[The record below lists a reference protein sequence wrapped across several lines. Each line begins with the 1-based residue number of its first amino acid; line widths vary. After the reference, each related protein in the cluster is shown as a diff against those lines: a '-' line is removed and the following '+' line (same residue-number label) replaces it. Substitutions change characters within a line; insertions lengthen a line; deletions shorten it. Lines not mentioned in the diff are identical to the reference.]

1 MTDPAVQPPDP
12 SQPKDPFARDVPTPT
27 GALVRRLWVE
37 AVSPHAPAFA
47 VAFAAMVVVAASTA
61 GLAYLMDPVV
71 NEVFV
76 AERAELLWMI
86 GGAVLLTF
94 TVKGLATYIQSVAM
108 IGAGQRILRDMQVRL
123 YRHILTLDL
132 AQVAGVPSG
141 TLMTRFTTDIVMM
154 RQAVSNALAGIGRD
168 SLSVL
173 FLVAVMFY
181 QDWRLALIA
190 FVVFPVAVIPI
201 TQLGR
206 RLRRATTDT
215 QSGMGAMVSHI
226 AESLAGLRLVKTF
239 RLETSEA
246 DTLAKRA
253 DDVLHHV
260 VKAERTKAIASPLM
274 ETLGGVAVTIVI
286 VYGGWRVIGGETTAG
301 AFFSFITA
309 LLMAYRPMKALANL
323 NAQLQEG
330 LAGADRL
337 FAILD
342 TAPGITDA
350 PDATLLNVHTGSI
363 TFEDTSFQYAPD
375 RPALRGLSFEVAGK
389 TTVALVGRSGA
400 GKSTVFNLIP
410 RLADPDLGRVLIDG
424 QDLRSVTQASLRDSI
439 ALVSQDV
446 LLFDDTVR
454 ENIRMGRPDAT
465 DADVETAAEDA
476 AAHGFIQDLPQ
487 GYDTVVG
494 ERGQSLSGGQ
504 RQRIA
509 LARALLK
516 DAPLLL
522 LDEATSALDA
532 ESERHIQSALA
543 REAGKRTVLII
554 AHRLST
560 VEQADRILVLE
571 EGRLVEDGTHD
582 TLMSQGGRYAQLYT
596 TDLAVAAQ

>member
-1 MTDPAVQPPDP
+1 MTEPLGTQRPAQIPL
-12 SQPKDPFARDVPTPT
+12 DPFSRATPTPT
-27 GALVRRLWVE
+27 AQLVRRLWVE
-37 AVSPHAPAFA
+37 AVRPYAPAFA
-47 VAFAAMVVVAASTA
+47 LAFGAMVVVAASTA

-76 AERAELLWMI
+76 AQRADLLWMI
-86 GGAVLLTF
+86 GVAVFTTF
-94 TVKGLATYIQSVAM
+94 TVKGLATYVQSASM

-123 YRHILTLDL
+123 YRHILQLDL

-168 SLSVL
+168 SLSVV

-190 FVVFPVAVIPI
+190 FVVFPIAVIPI
-201 TQLGR
+201 TRLGR

-226 AESLAGLRLVKTF
+226 AESLTGLRLIKTF
-239 RLETSEA
+239 RLEQTEA
-246 DTLAKRA
+246 DALAQRA
-253 DDVLHHV
+253 EHVLGHV
-260 VKAERTKAIASPLM
+260 VRAERTKAIASPLM

-286 VYGGWRVIGGETTAG
+286 VYGGWRVIGGETSAG

-342 TAPGITDA
+342 TAPSIVDP
-350 PDATLLNVHTGSI
+350 PDARALSVQTGSVR
-363 TFEDTSFQYAPD
+363 FEDVSFTYGGD
-375 RPALRGLSFEVAGK
+375 RPALKELSFDIPGQ

-410 RLADPDLGRVLIDG
+410 RLADPQSGRVLIDG
-424 QDLRSVTQASLRDSI
+424 QDVRALGLESLRDAI
-439 ALVSQDV
+439 GLVSQDV
-446 LLFDDTVR
+446 LLFDDSVSA
-454 ENIRMGRPDAT
+454 NIRMGRPSAT
-465 DADVETAAEDA
+465 NDEVRAAAEAA
-476 AAHGFIQDLPQ
+476 AAHDFISQLPE
-487 GYDTVVG
+487 GYDTPVG
-494 ERGQSLSGGQ
+494 ERGETLSGGQ

-516 DAPLLL
+516 DAPILL
-522 LDEATSALDA
+522 LDEATSALDT
-532 ESERHIQSALA
+532 ESERQIQQALKKA
-543 REAGKRTVLII
+543 AGSRTVLII

-560 VEQADRILVLE
+560 VEQADRILVLDQ
-571 EGRLVEDGTHD
+571 GRVVD
-582 TLMSQGGRYAQLYT
+582 QGPHADLLARGGLYTQLYT